1 MITNKDV
8 AREIVRVMLEAGARI
23 DATVA
28 LVQDQATPDE
38 LAQYRQAA
46 GVVMSDLLFEIMNPI
61 FEQHPDLKPPQL
73 R

>member
-28 LVQDQATPDE
+28 LVQDKATPEE
-38 LAQYRQAA
+38 LAKYRQAA